1 MEVGRT
7 PRLLTAWPSTAP
19 SGNEMCVPARG
30 FPVGRRCRLTIIDNH
45 QPSRH
50 GHLTA
55 GAVIASA
62 GLRPLVPYSTCHR
75 SGPFLKRPSLPPR
88 RRPFSCLLHRISP
101 GGPRFPQA
109 RGPATRGKPEG
120 PTGDALVLQEAPML
134 PILNRVSLCLTR
146 SCRAATATRSPG
158 PAGPGL
164 ASFEPTSPD
173 PANPERAGSGI
184 RTCRDLGVRP
194 RSTLSLRRQRPYL
207 ECLEGGTPGLAR

>member
-62 GLRPLVPYSTCHR
+62 GLRPLVPYRCRRR
-75 SGPFLKRPSLPPR
+75 SGPFSK
-88 RRPFSCLLHRISP
+88 
-101 GGPRFPQA
+101 
-109 RGPATRGKPEG
+109 
-120 PTGDALVLQEAPML
+120 
-134 PILNRVSLCLTR
+134 
-146 SCRAATATRSPG
+146 RSPLPQ
-158 PAGPGL
+158 PAAFFVPAPQGIGPGL
-164 ASFEPTSPD
+164 HPD
-173 PANPERAGSGI
+173 CGLGQISNTGETRRPHWRRIGPSGSAHAANPQPREPLPDEVLPRRNGDAEPRPGKAGFGKL
-184 RTCRDLGVRP
+184 RT
-194 RSTLSLRRQRPYL
+194 YKF
-207 ECLEGGTPGLAR
+207 